1 MSKKP
6 SAGVLVA
13 AMLTGAAGA
22 GFGYLAAGGLL
33 KPSGILGWLAV
44 SLQALNAWD
53 LLALPVLFLLVIA
66 VHELGHL
73 TGGLASGMKFL
84 LLIFGPFQWSATPE
98 GVRFRWVTNL
108 GLMGGIAATMPVKMD
123 NLRNQLLP
131 MIAGGPLASLG
142 LAVVAA
148 AIAVS
153 SSGRLAGYTSIIS
166 LLSTAIFLVT
176 AIPFRA
182 GGFMS
187 DGMQLVEVL
196 RGGVGV
202 VERSDLVRL
211 MAQSLAGTRPRDWD
225 ADLVTRLETM
235 NSAEPLRLMAC
246 WMLLLQR
253 AMDQHDAEGA
263 AVLARRLAERCE
275 EYPDGFRQSLHIELC
290 IEASLRQDQATAETH
305 LARTAGGVT
314 ERSRLEL
321 ARALV
326 CSLQGDDT
334 GAAKHRAAGRRL
346 LMQAMDPGLA
356 RLTVDQLT

>member
-13 AMLTGAAGA
+13 ATLAGAAGA

-33 KPSGILGWLAV
+33 KPSGMLGWLAD
-44 SLQALNAWD
+44 SLQTLNAWD

-142 LAVVAA
+142 LTVLAGAIASSSTGRMAGYA
-148 AIAVS
+148 AIV
-153 SSGRLAGYTSIIS
+153 T
-166 LLSTAIFLVT
+166 LLSAAIFLVT

-290 IEASLRQDQATAETH
+290 IEAALRQDLATAETH
-305 LARTAGGVT
+305 LALTAGGVT

-346 LMQAMDPGLA
+346 LTQAMDPGLA
-356 RLTVDQLT
+356 RLTADQLT